1 MSTSPGYLWNRP
13 KPSFFLGSAISD
25 AEPRDPPNVL
35 CCNCGLPP
43 ECSRCLVYFPLRCSH
58 VERTRRTVCG
68 KNPRLEVPFLRGEW
82 RIGTRELFSCLL
94 SRSPTSSVSVSPGL
108 WRALFGRKSL
118 SHGPKAGRDCQLRV
132 LPEPACR
139 TPPLAASAGG
149 PGGSRDQPARC
160 QQGSWVC
167 RDKASLWIVEDSDSV
182 ACCIPVSTAARS
194 GHCTHIRTYEWQ
206 SSSSHAPRAGARRC

>member
-1 MSTSPGYLWNRP
+1 MIGRGLWMSTSPGYPWNRP

-43 ECSRCLVYFPLRCSH
+43 ECSCCLVYFPLRCSR

-82 RIGTRELFSCLL
+82 QIGTRELFSSLL
-94 SRSPTSSVSVSPGL
+94 SRLPTSSVSVSQASGEPCSGESHFLADPKPGETVSCGSSPSQPAGPL
-108 WRALFGRKSL
+108 LSLPQLAAQGAAETNRQDASRAL
-118 SHGPKAGRDCQLRV
+118 
-132 LPEPACR
+132 
-139 TPPLAASAGG
+139 
-149 PGGSRDQPARC
+149 
-160 QQGSWVC
+160 VC
-167 RDKASLWIVEDSDSV
+167 RDKASLCIVEDSDSV

-194 GHCTHIRTYEWQ
+194 EW
-206 SSSSHAPRAGARRC
+206 SSHTCSYIRMAK